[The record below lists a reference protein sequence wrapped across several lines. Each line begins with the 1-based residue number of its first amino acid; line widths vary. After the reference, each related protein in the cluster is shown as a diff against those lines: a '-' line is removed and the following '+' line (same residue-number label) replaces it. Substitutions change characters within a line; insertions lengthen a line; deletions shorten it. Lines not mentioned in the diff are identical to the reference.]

1 MIGQEEGH
9 MGKRFG
15 LTLQL
20 RDDANAIAEYRRYH
34 QDVWPEVTAELRA
47 IGIERMFIYLLGRRL
62 FQYIET
68 TDAFDPRDLPRLNDN
83 PRYAEWDRLMRTMQ
97 EKVDEAAEDDWWAT
111 MEEVFVLEN

>member
-1 MIGQEEGH
+1 

-20 RDDANAIAEYRRYH
+20 RNDANAIAEYRRYH

-97 EKVDEAAEDDWWAT
+97 EKVDEAAEDDWWAP
-111 MEEVFVLEN
+111 MEEVFVLES